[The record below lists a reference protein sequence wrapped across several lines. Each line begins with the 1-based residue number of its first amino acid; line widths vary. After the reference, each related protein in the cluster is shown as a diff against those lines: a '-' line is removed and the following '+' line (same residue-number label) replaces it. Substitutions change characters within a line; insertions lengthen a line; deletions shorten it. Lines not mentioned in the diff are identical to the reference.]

1 MSFLFGKANAAPLP
15 APPPVPPPPAVK
27 PPDTDVRDEV
37 RADMKRR
44 DGRKTTI
51 ATSGVGLTTEPE
63 TRSPSL
69 LSTGG
74 KK

>member
-1 MSFLFGKANAAPLP
+1 MSFLFGKQKTPQLP
-15 APPPVPPPPAVK
+15 PPPPVPPPPAVK

-37 RADMKRR
+37 RADIRR
-44 DGRKTTI
+44 RSGRTSTI

-63 TRSPSL
+63 TRVPSL
-69 LSTGG
+69 LSTAG